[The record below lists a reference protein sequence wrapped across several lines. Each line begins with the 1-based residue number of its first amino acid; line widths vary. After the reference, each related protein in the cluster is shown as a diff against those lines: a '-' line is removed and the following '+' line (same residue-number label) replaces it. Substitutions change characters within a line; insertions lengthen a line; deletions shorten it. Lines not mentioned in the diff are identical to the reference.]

1 MNGAQQ
7 DDCGDRKGQDTC
19 FAGSSAGGEAFPA
32 SAAGGDPFRSCA
44 GVGGRGGGHGRG
56 LIVAVAAAEPGDA
69 PNGDVS
75 AGGDERY
82 AAPNPRGA

>member
-1 MNGAQQ
+1 MARNKMIAVIARVKTPALLAHQQ
-7 DDCGDRKGQDTC
+7 
-19 FAGSSAGGEAFPA
+19 
-32 SAAGGDPFRSCA
+32 AAKLSLRLRQVETPFRSCA